1 MNGISQRGL
10 STEGSVAQTQARIP
24 MESYPVPEFITPS
37 KPKDCPTIYTLP
49 SLHTIMEGKSKGYWN
64 METNV

>member
-1 MNGISQRGL
+1 MNGISHRGL
-10 STEGSVAQTQARIP
+10 SAEGSMAQTQARIP
-24 MESYPVPEFITPS
+24 METYPVPEFITPS
-37 KPKDCPTIYTLP
+37 KPKDSPTIYTLP